1 MSLLELLLLLLIA
14 GIAGSI
20 GQSLS
25 GYSKGGCF
33 ISIVVGFVGAL
44 LGTWISRQLHLP
56 EFFILDIGDVAFP
69 VVWAIIGAA
78 LFTGILSLLSSKRKT

>member
-1 MSLLELLLLLLIA
+1 MSFLEFFLLLLIA

-33 ISIVVGFVGAL
+33 LSIVVGFVGAL

-56 EFFILDIGDVAFP
+56 EFFILNIGDVAFP
-69 VVWAIIGAA
+69 VVWAIVGAA
-78 LFTGILSLLSSKRKT
+78 LFTGILSLLSPGKKT

>member
-1 MSLLELLLLLLIA
+1 MSVLEFLLLLLIA

-33 ISIVVGFVGAL
+33 LSIVVGFVGAL
-44 LGTWISRQLHLP
+44 LGTWLSRLLHLP
-56 EFFILDIGDVAFP
+56 EFFILNIGDVAFP
-69 VVWAIIGAA
+69 VVWAIVGAA
-78 LFTGILSLLSSKRKT
+78 LFTGILSLLSSRKKT

>member
-1 MSLLELLLLLLIA
+1 MSLLELFLLLLIA

-44 LGTWISRQLHLP
+44 L
-56 EFFILDIGDVAFP
+56 
-69 VVWAIIGAA
+69 
-78 LFTGILSLLSSKRKT
+78 